1 MGALEEGDRLP
12 TARAGRRHHQGRPE
26 HRSRGLPGAG
36 ACGARRSASGAGTFV
51 TRPLA
56 EPGSGPEWPLRTAL
70 DEWLH
75 QARAEGL
82 GGEEVQALFR
92 ASFEAAHPSGP
103 ES

>member
-1 MGALEEGDRLP
+1 MTGCPRPAQVAATTKVDPSTTLEAYRELE
-12 TARAGRRHHQGRPE
+12 RAGLAEVRQ
-26 HRSRGLPGAG
+26 
-36 ACGARRSASGAGTFV
+36 GAGTFV